1 MSTMSVFR
9 MVKFKM
15 WKKGDSQPNLF
26 FIVIKISPFLAGAT
40 IPGGSIFV
48 HHSVAE
54 MALQIP
60 GGVVYAGSIPAAA
73 SFLHSLN

>member
-1 MSTMSVFR
+1 

-15 WKKGDSQPNLF
+15 WKKGDSQPNLFF

-48 HHSVAE
+48 HRSVAE

-60 GGVVYAGSIPAAA
+60 GGVVLRGFKSRRCVI
-73 SFLHSLN
+73 FT